1 MPLDHVNGLSNEIK
15 VDFVC
20 SNANIEVSIF
30 RFYFIIFEH
39 RTRYPRYTLLEV
51 MMMIMIIIIVVIMI
65 ILKIMVIEFLE
76 FNVHKKYL
84 REKLPNVWKIKL

>member
-1 MPLDHVNGLSNEIK
+1 MDHVNGLSNEIK

-39 RTRYPRYTLLEV
+39 RTRNPRYTLLEV
-51 MMMIMIIIIVVIMI
+51 MMMIMIIIIVIMI

-84 REKLPNVWKIKL
+84 REKLPNV

>member
-51 MMMIMIIIIVVIMI
+51 MMMIMIIIIVIMI

>member
-1 MPLDHVNGLSNEIK
+1 MNGLSDEIK

-51 MMMIMIIIIVVIMI
+51 MMMIMIIIIVIMI

-84 REKLPNVWKIKL
+84 REKLPNV

>member
-1 MPLDHVNGLSNEIK
+1 MDHVNGLSNEIK

-51 MMMIMIIIIVVIMI
+51 MMMIMIIIIVIMI

-84 REKLPNVWKIKL
+84 REKLPNV

>member
-1 MPLDHVNGLSNEIK
+1 MPLDHMNGLSDEIK

-84 REKLPNVWKIKL
+84 REKLLNEWKIKL